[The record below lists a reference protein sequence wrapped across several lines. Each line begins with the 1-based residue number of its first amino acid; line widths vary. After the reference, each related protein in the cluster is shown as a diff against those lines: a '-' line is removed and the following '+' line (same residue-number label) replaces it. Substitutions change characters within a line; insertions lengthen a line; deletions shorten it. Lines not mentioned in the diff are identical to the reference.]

1 MQKTLIVP
9 VVMTLALIGA
19 GCNSSATNTN
29 SAVTTNSTTTTTN
42 TNTKVATNT
51 TVAANVPAT
60 PVNEVTT
67 AAVTIKSF
75 AFSPA
80 TLTVKAGTTVTWTN
94 QDSATHDVK
103 GDAFASEPLSQGETF
118 SFTFD
123 KAGSYDYICSFH
135 PSMTGKI
142 IVE

>member
-1 MQKTLIVP
+1 MKKLLLP
-9 VVMTLALIGA
+9 ALATLALIGA
-19 GCNSSATNTN
+19 GCNSSATTTNNAVTPTATANTN
-29 SAVTTNSTTTTTN
+29 TKATSNTTNTTTTN
-42 TNTKVATNT
+42 
-51 TVAANVPAT
+51 VPVT

-67 AAVTIKSF
+67 EVVAIKNF

-123 KAGSYDYICSFH
+123 KAGNYDYICSFH
-135 PSMTGKI
+135 PSMTGKV